1 MRTFNE
7 DTVEFLKHLEPEDW
21 YNILDKIFNHES
33 LPYPISNN
41 CEFISE
47 YFLMLNDI
55 IAKAQDSAFLNQFHT
70 MLLRY
75 YFDLPISNAYYQK
88 IYTFHW
94 IFANIKPKVE
104 LAKKLYN
111 QLYSED
117 LNNLYYDNIH
127 LNSSLL
133 STLHELPSIVDD
145 QGICIYLLSSINRV
159 NDYSF
164 FRIALRYFIEKR
176 SIDDYWDYFYKIS
189 HKYNNERFANVL
201 ANSFLDVKKRYGSFQ
216 KIYEKIDVL
225 YKTYEPSFRQLFNMI
240 INILNTKLLKRDE
253 LFKAGG
259 KLENDI
265 YAKLLKV
272 FINSTQYPPNPA
284 FLVEAWSELKQDQ
297 FLYINKLFTFESNWN
312 INYPLRSESTYRN
325 KGSEII
331 TVDCDQEIWFFYQA
345 VYNCEYKGEI
355 SGINPPGGLEYL
367 IMKHEPKKQQY
378 MERISQILGDKIM
391 GEIIECEIIG
401 LAA

>member
-7 DTVEFLKHLEPEDW
+7 DTVQFLKSLDPKGW
-21 YNILDKIFNHES
+21 YNVLDKIFNKES

-55 IAKAQDSAFLNQFHT
+55 IAKAQDSAFLNDFHT
-70 MLLRY
+70 MLLQY
-75 YFDLPISNAYYQK
+75 YFDLTVSDAYYQK

-104 LAKKLYN
+104 PAKKLYN
-111 QLYSED
+111 QLYSEE
-117 LNNLYYDNIH
+117 LNNIYYEGIH

-145 QGICIYLLSSINRV
+145 QGVSIYLLNSINRV

-164 FRIALRYFIEKR
+164 FRVALRYFIEKK

-201 ANSFLDVKKRYGSFQ
+201 ANSFLDVKKYYGSFQ
-216 KIYEKIDVL
+216 KVYEKIDVL
-225 YKTYEPSFRQLFNMI
+225 YNSYEPLFPQLFNMI
-240 INILNTKLLKRDE
+240 TNILNTKLLKIDE
-253 LFKAGG
+253 LFEAGG

-265 YAKLLKV
+265 YAKLLKA
-272 FINSTQYPPNPA
+272 FINSTQYPPIPA
-284 FLVEAWSELKQDQ
+284 FFVEAWSKLEKDQ
-297 FLYINKLFTFESNWN
+297 FLHINKLFTFESNWN
-312 INYPLRSESTYRN
+312 ECYPLRSESAYRN

-331 TVDCDQEIWFFYQA
+331 TVDCNQEILVFYQV
-345 VYNCEYKGEI
+345 VYNCKDIKKI
-355 SGINPPGGLEYL
+355 SGKNPSKDLENL
-367 IMKHEPKKQQY
+367 IIKHDPKKQKY
-378 MERISQILGDKIM
+378 MKDIFRILGDEYLNKDIT
-391 GEIIECEIIG
+391 GKVIG
-401 LAA
+401 VA